1 MKGIRGVHSPLL
13 FIIIWLAH
21 AGVGTLG
28 TTISEGSTM
37 DGDMTQDQQA
47 AATAHQDLI
56 GERAMMFEQAG
67 LRVWDFLHRGRGE
80 PLDQMEN
87 GEKMS
92 TLSVLA
98 SAASAPNDPKDGW
111 ISENKGEDNLDE
123 MMSKLRSFEEV
134 DAASADP
141 GGVRIVEAVVLSRQ
155 DGVRQVEA
163 KSGEDMKAAENE
175 VHLEVTGNLKGLSGE
190 NYKSGHVINNYWKD
204 LLKSY

>member
-1 MKGIRGVHSPLL
+1 
-13 FIIIWLAH
+13 
-21 AGVGTLG
+21 
-28 TTISEGSTM
+28 M

-56 GERAMMFEQAG
+56 GGTAPPDSGERAMMFEQAG

-98 SAASAPNDPKDGW
+98 SAAAPNDPKDGW
-111 ISENKGEDNLDE
+111 ILENKGEDNLDE

-141 GGVRIVEAVVLSRQ
+141 EGAVVLSRQ

-190 NYKSGHVINNYWKD
+190 TYERSCYK
-204 LLKSY
+204 